1 MVNLRPY
8 QKEAFDAIFNEW
20 EKGRKNTLLCLPTG
34 CGKTIVFNSVTE
46 ESVRKGDKV
55 LILAHREEL
64 LKQAADKL
72 EKVTGLKAAIE
83 KAEQTS
89 IGTWNRVVVGSV
101 QTLSKDNRLEKFSP
115 DEFGTIIID
124 EAHHALSDTYKKVL
138 EYFSSAKVLGV
149 TATPDRGDR
158 RDLGEL
164 FESLAYDY
172 SIATAIKEGYLS
184 PIKAQ
189 TIPLDIDLS
198 QVSIQNG
205 DFRSSEVATALDP
218 YLEQIAEE
226 MLKYCKGR
234 KTLVFLPL
242 IATSKK
248 FTKLLKE
255 KGFRAAEVNGQSKD
269 REEILKDFEDGK
281 YDVLC
286 NALLLTEGYDCPS
299 IDCIIMLRPTKIRSM
314 YSQCIGRGTRLAE
327 GKEHLLILDFLWHTQ
342 RHELCRPAH
351 LIAKDELTAKKM
363 TERYSESEEAVDLL
377 EMEDNV
383 AESVLE
389 ERENAL
395 AEELKKQRLKKAKL
409 VDPLQ
414 YEMSISA
421 IDLADYVPEFGW
433 QMMPP
438 TDKQIERLEKLGIY
452 GGDIPNSGYASML
465 IDRVEKRKSEGLS
478 TPKQIRQLENRG
490 FIKVGQWSFEDAQ
503 KLIGRIAK
511 CGWRVPPGVDP
522 VEYSKKVLEK
532 RHG

>member
-1 MVNLRPY
+1 M
-8 QKEAFDAIFNEW
+8 
-20 EKGRKNTLLCLPTG
+20 
-34 CGKTIVFNSVTE
+34 GKTIVFSSITE
-46 ESVRKGDKV
+46 EQVRRGDKV

-72 EKVTGLKAAIE
+72 EKATGLVSAIE

-89 IGTWNRVVVGSV
+89 IGAWNRVVVGSV
-101 QTLSKDNRLEKFSP
+101 QSLAQDKRLNMFKP

-124 EAHHALSDTYKKVL
+124 EAHHALSPTYQKVL
-138 EYFSSAKVLGV
+138 DHFSEAKVLGV

-158 RDLGEL
+158 KDLGTL

-172 SIATAIKEGYLS
+172 SIVKAIREGYLS

-205 DFRSSEVATALDP
+205 DFASGEIATALDP

-226 MLKYCKGR
+226 MKKYCKGR

-242 IATSKK
+242 IATSQK
-248 FTKLLKE
+248 FTKMLQE

-269 REEILKDFEDGK
+269 REQILKDFEEGK

-299 IDCIIMLRPTKIRSM
+299 IDCIVMLRPTKIRSM
-314 YSQCIGRGTRLAE
+314 YCQVIGRGTRLAE
-327 GKEHLLILDFLWHTQ
+327 GKEYLLLLDFLWHTQ
-342 RHELCRPAH
+342 RHDLCRPAH
-351 LIAKDELTAKKM
+351 LIAKDEVYAQKM
-363 TERYSESEEAVDLL
+363 TEKYAENEEAVDLL
-377 EMEDNV
+377 EMEEAV
-383 AESVLE
+383 TESVLE

-395 AEELKKQRLKKAKL
+395 AAELRKQRMKKAKL

-414 YEMSISA
+414 YEMSIA
-421 IDLADYVPEFGW
+421 ATDLVDYVPEFGW
-433 QMMPP
+433 QMLPP
-438 TDKQIERLEKLGIY
+438 TDKQIETLESMGIY

-465 IDRVEKRKSEGLS
+465 IERVEKRKASGLS

-490 FIKVGQWSFEDAQ
+490 FINVGQWSFQDAQ

-511 CGWRVPPGVDP
+511 YGWRVPPGVDP
-522 VEYSKKVLEK
+522 VEYSRKVLTK
-532 RHG
+532 NG

>member
-1 MVNLRPY
+1 MVTLRSY
-8 QKEAFDAIFNEW
+8 QQESKDAILAEW
-20 EKGRKNTLLCLPTG
+20 EKGRKKTLLSLPTG
-34 CGKTIVFNSVTE
+34 CGKTIVFSSVAE
-46 ESVRKGDKV
+46 EQVRRGDKV

-72 EKVTGLKAAIE
+72 EKATGLVSAIE

-101 QTLSKDNRLEKFSP
+101 QSLAQDKRLSMFKP

-124 EAHHALSDTYKKVL
+124 EAHHALSPTYQKVL
-138 EYFSSAKVLGV
+138 EHFSEAKVLGV

-158 RDLGEL
+158 KDLGTL

-172 SIATAIKEGYLS
+172 SIVRAIREGYLS

-205 DFRSSEVATALDP
+205 DFASGEIATALDP

-226 MLKYCKGR
+226 MKKYCKGR

-242 IATSKK
+242 IATSQK
-248 FTKLLKE
+248 FTKMLQE

-269 REEILKDFEDGK
+269 REQILKDFEDGK

-299 IDCIIMLRPTKIRSM
+299 IDCIVMLRPTKIRSM
-314 YSQCIGRGTRLAE
+314 FQQAVGRGTRLAE
-327 GKEHLLILDFLWHTQ
+327 GKEYLLLLDFLWHTQ
-342 RHELCRPAH
+342 RHDLCRPAH
-351 LIAKDELTAKKM
+351 LIAKDEVYAQKM
-363 TERYSESEEAVDLL
+363 TERYAESEEAVDLL
-377 EMEDNV
+377 EMEEAV
-383 AESVLE
+383 TESVLE

-395 AEELKKQRLKKAKL
+395 AAELRKQRMKKAKL

-414 YEMSISA
+414 YEMSIA
-421 IDLADYVPEFGW
+421 ATDLVDYVPEFGW
-433 QMMPP
+433 QMLPP
-438 TDKQIERLEKLGIY
+438 SEKQIETLENLGIY

-465 IDRVEKRKSEGLS
+465 IERVEKRKASGLS

-490 FIKVGQWSFEDAQ
+490 FINVGQWSFQDAQ

-522 VEYSKKVLEK
+522 VEYSRKVLAK
-532 RHG
+532 NG